1 MRVPAFVQD
10 CALRLP
16 SGRPQVHV
24 LSVSGVVH
32 KRRAPDPTG
41 QAESDAGETIGRVG
55 EAEEAARARKVGA
68 EQGVR
73 GGNRD
78 R

>member
-1 MRVPAFVQD
+1 MQD
-10 CALRLP
+10 CALHLP
-16 SGRPQVHV
+16 SDRPQLHI
-24 LSVSGVVH
+24 LSVDGAVH

-41 QAESDAGETIGRVG
+41 LAEKDAGETIGRVGEAEG